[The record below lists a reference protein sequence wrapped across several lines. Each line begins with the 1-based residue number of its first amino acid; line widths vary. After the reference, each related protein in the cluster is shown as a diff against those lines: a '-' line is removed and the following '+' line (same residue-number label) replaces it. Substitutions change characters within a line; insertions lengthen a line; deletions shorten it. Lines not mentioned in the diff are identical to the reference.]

1 MTALCQECTSYL
13 FVLGNPL
20 ASGQLEPR
28 SMVAAAV
35 CLLTKTTLPE
45 AKQTRREVEMKQ
57 TSGEVYQSQWTTSF
71 DFNWNHTKQRD

>member
-1 MTALCQECTSYL
+1 MIALCTSYL

-35 CLLTKTTLPE
+35 RLLTKANLPE
-45 AKQTRREVEMKQ
+45 AKQTRRGVEMKQ
-57 TSGEVYQSQWTTSF
+57 ISGGVYQSRWTTSF
-71 DFNWNHTKQRD
+71 DFNWHHTKQRD